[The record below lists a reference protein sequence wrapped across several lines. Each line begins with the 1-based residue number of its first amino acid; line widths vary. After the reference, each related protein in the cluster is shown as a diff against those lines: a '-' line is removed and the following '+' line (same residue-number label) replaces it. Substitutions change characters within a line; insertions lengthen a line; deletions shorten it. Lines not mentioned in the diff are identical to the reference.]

1 MFAAGATSF
10 ISKKS
15 NGSELRSAITK
26 VLKRQKYVPV
36 WMLSAKQPL
45 EDMLTRLPPKLFQ
58 LSKMIAA
65 GLSNKEIAVAQDT
78 TENAVK
84 AQIKRL
90 YQHTDTLTRS
100 EFIVK
105 YAKALRHLEQI
116 QSLD

>member
-1 MFAAGATSF
+1 
-10 ISKKS
+10 
-15 NGSELRSAITK
+15 
-26 VLKRQKYVPV
+26 
-36 WMLSAKQPL
+36 
-45 EDMLTRLPPKLFQ
+45 
-58 LSKMIAA
+58 MIAA